1 MAKKIGIELDF
12 NTKQAQKSAKEFADE
27 VDVVTGSLE
36 DLEAQQDELLKKLK
50 GVEVG
55 TAEFKELAAE
65 LNGIKSEIKDAELAF
80 EGLDMEQ
87 RFTAATDALG
97 GVAGGFAAVEG
108 AIAIAGVESAEFEET
123 MLRVQGAMA
132 LAMGIKDISTAVA
145 ALNKLNVAAKL
156 AAAGQKVL
164 NFVMSANPIGLIVTA
179 IGLLVAGFIAFSD
192 KIKSVVM
199 PILQPLID
207 AFDWLGRQIQGL
219 RQVTDLLGITE
230 SKLEKARIRRHR
242 AHMKRLKEEKRQV
255 IENYEE
261 YQKIQANNKDIIND
275 RIKDVEQRIKL
286 AEAEGKSIKELEE
299 EKSRIIKAGI
309 KRNKTNANN
318 ARRQEREALTRMFDN
333 EKNLLDRS
341 IDFRKVNRDNIVGLI
356 EEAEAKQKYTI
367 SDTKRAELEVLKQRL
382 GAYARYTLE
391 VESLSGDLKDQEIQD
406 AIDAANEERKQL
418 EKRQRAWRKYQENTR
433 QLQQEYEDVKIENI
447 QDEETREI
455 EKLKLDYDRRKQE
468 INDTIADEK
477 AKNDLLQQE
486 KIRYEQE
493 LLQTTK
499 KYADERQKV
508 KDEELQKEI
517 SKEDAQFEL
526 KRSLTNNKQQQ
537 EEDDL
542 IASYENKFEIA
553 ENNAEL
559 EKILQQQLNKD
570 LKEINDKYRSEEEAA
585 DKDKTLKSIQNAEA
599 ERQAKLS
606 VAESTVA
613 GLASLSKIAIRDS
626 QKAEKIQKAFALAQ
640 IAIDTAKAI
649 SALVAASQANPLN
662 AVTVGGAGA
671 AQFASGIATILAN
684 MAQAAALL
692 KRPSP
697 NVSNL
702 SSSAGGGVAGAGVP
716 INAVQNG
723 STLIGNNEPQREV
736 NKVVVVESDITS
748 TQQGISQIQ
757 SQATVVE

>member
-164 NFVMSANPIGLIVTA
+164 NFVMSANPIGLIVVA
-179 IGLLVAGFIAFSD
+179 IGALVAGFIAFSD

-207 AFDWLGRQIQGL
+207 AFDFVADAVEEVAANLGLIPSAAERAAKAQA
-219 RQVTDLLGITE
+219 E
-230 SKLEKARIRRHR
+230 AAEKARQAVIAEERKKTDAIIKAEQEKREARTESFDFEIAKLQAAGKATFEVEQEKLGYVLDSLARQKEALQDQIAFEKEQLEKSAGQSVEIWTRNGKQEFNAYQQVSQYRIDQKQKELDEVEEASKEAAQTRELNQIKEDKRRNDAAKR
-242 AHMKRLKEEKRQV
+242 AAEEARKAKEAADKKAEEDKKKKEEKEKKEEEDRLARERERQKRELEQKQAF
-255 IENYEE
+255 ENELEQLDEE
-261 YQKIQANNKDIIND
+261 KYQK
-275 RIKDVEQRIKL
+275 
-286 AEAEGKSIKELEE
+286 
-299 EKSRIIKAGI
+299 
-309 KRNKTNANN
+309 
-318 ARRQEREALTRMFDN
+318 
-333 EKNLLDRS
+333 
-341 IDFRKVNRDNIVGLI
+341 
-356 EEAEAKQKYTI
+356 
-367 SDTKRAELEVLKQRL
+367 
-382 GAYARYTLE
+382 
-391 VESLSGDLKDQEIQD
+391 SLS
-406 AIDAANEERKQL
+406 NEEREITQV
-418 EKRQRAWRKYQENTR
+418 QDKYFR
-433 QLQQEYEDVKIENI
+433 
-447 QDEETREI
+447 
-455 EKLKLDYDRRKQE
+455 
-468 INDTIADEK
+468 
-477 AKNDLLQQE
+477 
-486 KIRYEQE
+486 
-493 LLQTTK
+493 
-499 KYADERQKV
+499 
-508 KDEELQKEI
+508 
-517 SKEDAQFEL
+517 
-526 KRSLTNNKQQQ
+526 
-537 EEDDL
+537 L
-542 IASYENKFEIA
+542 IEIA
-553 ENNAEL
+553 KQYGLDTAEL
-559 EKILQQQLNKD
+559 EKAQKEELAAINK
-570 LKEINDKYRSEEEAA
+570 KYRDEEDAA
-585 DKDKTLKSIQNAEA
+585 NTDALLKSIENAEA

>member
-1 MAKKIGIELDF
+1 MAKKIGIELGFD
-12 NTKQAQKSAKEFADE
+12 TKQAQKSAKEFADE

-55 TAEFKELAAE
+55 TKEFKELAAE
-65 LNGIKSEIKDAELAF
+65 LSGIKSEIKDAELAF

-87 RFTAATDALG
+87 RFTAATDAIG

-108 AIAIAGVESAEFEET
+108 AIAIAGVESAEFEQT
-123 MLRVQGAMA
+123 MLRVQGAMS
-132 LAMGIKDISTAVA
+132 LAMGIKDISTAVVALKQLKVGTKA
-145 ALNKLNVAAKL
+145 AEIA
-156 AAAGQKVL
+156 QKAF
-164 NFVMSANPIGLIVTA
+164 NFVMNANPIGLIVTA

-207 AFDWLGRQIQGL
+207 AFDFVADAVEEVAANLGLIPSAAERAAKAQA
-219 RQVTDLLGITE
+219 DAAD
-230 SKLEKARIRRHR
+230 KARQAVVAEERKKTDAVIQ
-242 AHMKRLKEEKRQV
+242 AEQEKRQARSDAYDFE
-255 IENYEE
+255 IA
-261 YQKIQANNKDIIND
+261 KLQAAGQATF
-275 RIKDVEQRIKL
+275 DVEQEKLGYVLDSLARQKEALQDQIAFEKEQLEKSAGQSVEIWTRNGKQEFNAYQQVSQYRIDQKQKEL
-286 AEAEGKSIKELEE
+286 DEVEEASKEAAQTRELNQIKED
-299 EKSRIIKAGI
+299 
-309 KRNKTNANN
+309 KRRNDAAKRA
-318 ARRQEREALTRMFDN
+318 A
-333 EKNLLDRS
+333 
-341 IDFRKVNRDNIVGLI
+341 
-356 EEAEAKQKYTI
+356 EEARKAKEAADKKAEEDKKEKEAKEKQKEK
-367 SDTKRAELEVLKQRL
+367 DRLAREKERKQRELEQQQAFENELEQL
-382 GAYARYTLE
+382 DEERYQK
-391 VESLSGDLKDQEIQD
+391 SLS
-406 AIDAANEERKQL
+406 NEEREITQVQDKYFRLIETAKQ
-418 EKRQRAWRKYQENTR
+418 YG
-433 QLQQEYEDVKIENI
+433 
-447 QDEETREI
+447 
-455 EKLKLDYDRRKQE
+455 LD
-468 INDTIADEK
+468 T
-477 AKNDLLQQE
+477 
-486 KIRYEQE
+486 
-493 LLQTTK
+493 
-499 KYADERQKV
+499 
-508 KDEELQKEI
+508 
-517 SKEDAQFEL
+517 
-526 KRSLTNNKQQQ
+526 
-537 EEDDL
+537 
-542 IASYENKFEIA
+542 
-553 ENNAEL
+553 AEL
-559 EKILQQQLNKD
+559 EKAQKEELAAINKKYRD
-570 LKEINDKYRSEEEAA
+570 EEDAANTDQKLKEIQLE
-585 DKDKTLKSIQNAEA
+585 KDT
-599 ERQAKLS
+599 RDAKLS

-723 STLIGNNEPQREV
+723 STLIGNGQPEREV

>member
-164 NFVMSANPIGLIVTA
+164 NFVMSANPIGLIVVA
-179 IGLLVAGFIAFSD
+179 IGALVAGFIAFSD

-207 AFDWLGRQIQGL
+207 AFDFVADAVEEVAANLGLIPSAAERAAKAQA
-219 RQVTDLLGITE
+219 E
-230 SKLEKARIRRHR
+230 AAEKARQAVIAEERKKTDAIIKAEQEKREARTESFDFEIAKLQAAGKATFEVEQEKLGYVLDSLARQKEALQDQIAFEKEQLEKSAGQSVEIWTRNGKQEFNAYQQVSQYRIDQKQKELDEVEEASKEAAQTRELNQIKEDKRRNDAAKR
-242 AHMKRLKEEKRQV
+242 AAEEARKAKEAADKKAEEDKKEKEEKEKKEEEDRLARERERQKRELEQKQAF
-255 IENYEE
+255 ENELEQLDEE
-261 YQKIQANNKDIIND
+261 KYQK
-275 RIKDVEQRIKL
+275 
-286 AEAEGKSIKELEE
+286 
-299 EKSRIIKAGI
+299 
-309 KRNKTNANN
+309 
-318 ARRQEREALTRMFDN
+318 
-333 EKNLLDRS
+333 
-341 IDFRKVNRDNIVGLI
+341 
-356 EEAEAKQKYTI
+356 
-367 SDTKRAELEVLKQRL
+367 
-382 GAYARYTLE
+382 
-391 VESLSGDLKDQEIQD
+391 SLS
-406 AIDAANEERKQL
+406 NEEREITQV
-418 EKRQRAWRKYQENTR
+418 QDKYFR
-433 QLQQEYEDVKIENI
+433 
-447 QDEETREI
+447 
-455 EKLKLDYDRRKQE
+455 
-468 INDTIADEK
+468 
-477 AKNDLLQQE
+477 
-486 KIRYEQE
+486 
-493 LLQTTK
+493 
-499 KYADERQKV
+499 
-508 KDEELQKEI
+508 
-517 SKEDAQFEL
+517 
-526 KRSLTNNKQQQ
+526 
-537 EEDDL
+537 L
-542 IASYENKFEIA
+542 IEIA
-553 ENNAEL
+553 KQYGLDTAEL
-559 EKILQQQLNKD
+559 EKAQKEELAAINK
-570 LKEINDKYRSEEEAA
+570 KYRDEEDAA
-585 DKDKTLKSIQNAEA
+585 NTDALLKSIENAEA